1 MAKHPLIRAVEHL
14 SMAALHKSPR
24 NARRHSKPQVCL
36 IARSIERFG
45 FNNPILIDRD
55 NVIVAGHGR
64 YEAAQLLGLETVPTL
79 RLEHL
84 SPDEIRAYVLADN
97 KLAERAGWDKE
108 ILAIE
113 LEYLTSLDID
123 LDVTVTGF
131 EIGEIDVILGQ
142 ATDDGEEEPIK
153 ETKGPAVTRPGDLWL
168 LDKHRVLCAD
178 ALEQRSFNLL
188 LRGKPAEIVFTDPP
202 YNVPISGN
210 VSRPGRHREFAMAT
224 GEMTEAEFERFLS
237 KIFERL
243 SANSAGGS
251 VHYICMDWRHV
262 REACEAGK
270 IAFRQLLNICVWVK
284 DNGGMGSLYRSRHEF
299 VLVFKNGRA
308 RHRNNVELGKF
319 GRNRTN
325 VWNYPGAN
333 TFGRRGEEGD
343 LTAIH
348 PTVKPVALII
358 DALLDCSARGDVVLD
373 PFLGSGSTLIAA
385 ERAKRICRGIEID
398 PLYVDATVRR
408 WQRHTGGAAV
418 LEATGE
424 TFGQREMLR
433 EAING

>member
-1 MAKHPLIRAVEHL
+1 M
-14 SMAALHKSPR
+14 
-24 NARRHSKPQVCL
+24 
-36 IARSIERFG
+36 
-45 FNNPILIDRD
+45 
-55 NVIVAGHGR
+55 
-64 YEAAQLLGLETVPTL
+64 
-79 RLEHL
+79 
-84 SPDEIRAYVLADN
+84 
-97 KLAERAGWDKE
+97 
-108 ILAIE
+108 
-113 LEYLTSLDID
+113 
-123 LDVTVTGF
+123 TGF

-142 ATDDGEEEPIK
+142 ATDDGEEEPIE

-168 LDKHRVLCAD
+168 LDKHRVLCVD

-188 LRGKPAEIVFTDPP
+188 LGGKRAEIVFTDPP

-348 PTVKPVALII
+348 PTVKPVDLII